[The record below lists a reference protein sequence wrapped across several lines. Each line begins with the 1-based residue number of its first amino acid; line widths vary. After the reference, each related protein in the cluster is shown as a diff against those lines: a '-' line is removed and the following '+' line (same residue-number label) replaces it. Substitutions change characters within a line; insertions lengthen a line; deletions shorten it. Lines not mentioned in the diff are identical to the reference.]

1 MPDHLKDDLLD
12 FVQATTAAMGLSL
25 RATAADTPD
34 GPRVDLDGED
44 GEVLLRRKGEALQ
57 ALQHIAN
64 MAFRHRVGDEQR
76 VIVDCQGFRRDKD
89 AELRQMAKFLAERAR
104 RTGVEQQLGPLN
116 PYERRIVHLVVS
128 EEPGVSSHSVGDA
141 VSKVVIIE
149 VDARKATSS
158 Q

>member
-12 FVQATTAAMGLSL
+12 FVTATIRAMGLSL
-25 RATAADTPD
+25 QVRASDTPD
-34 GPRVDLDGED
+34 GPRVDVDGD
-44 GEVLLRRKGEALQ
+44 DAEVLLRRKGEALQ
-57 ALQHIAN
+57 ALQHIVN
-64 MAFRHRVGDEQR
+64 MAFRHRVGEQQR
-76 VIVDCQGFRRDKD
+76 VVVDCQGFRRDKD

-116 PYERRIVHLVVS
+116 PYERRIVHLAVS

-141 VSKVVIIE
+141 FSKVVIIE
-149 VDARKATSS
+149 ADAGKVASS

>member
-12 FVQATTAAMGLSL
+12 FVKATTAAMGLSL
-25 RATAADTPD
+25 QATFADTPE

-57 ALQHIAN
+57 ALQHIVN
-64 MAFRHRVGDEQR
+64 MAFRHRVADEQR

-89 AELRQMAKFLAERAR
+89 AELRQMAKFLADRAR
-104 RTGVEQQLGPLN
+104 KTGVEQQLGPLN
-116 PYERRIVHLVVS
+116 PYERRIVHLTVS
-128 EEPGVSSHSVGDA
+128 EESGVSSHSVGDA
-141 VSKVVIIE
+141 FSKVVIIE
-149 VDARKATSS
+149 ADRKKVASS